1 MDAEVL
7 PEWIP
12 DEEVSQVS
20 ELPSFI
26 EKKTHGSE
34 HHLLRSIGRT
44 DQNRSARQKAVVAA
58 AALLVGATALC
69 VALVASK
76 GATSPLPPQMPFSDA
91 GGLQAWLQLQSN
103 VTRIF
108 AVHIESVAAGSV
120 ADVHAGQLSA
130 VADAFAAAA
139 HVSSS
144 AVAITIAP
152 SSVRLTVDIL
162 CVSRAAAIAVAALLA
177 PLLSSGPATTLFLS
191 AVGLEI
197 LATPV
202 SAVLEATGGG
212 GAAYATVAQT
222 AAAGPQSPPSP
233 SAPAPSPRPPP
244 SRPPHLVHQTLEW
257 REQTAEGEL
266 GPSTLSGDG
275 SAIEFTV
282 WADCVSV
289 EMVPVQPAGLQLTD
303 GSITWATGNATLS
316 SPPTTGLATALRV
329 CFNGEGEA
337 VRADTGAGSTAE
349 GGAVT
354 VASVVSTGASL
365 SVDWDA
371 AKGETRVL
379 VPNGGLPTCGYG
391 GGCAAT
397 HDLAVSVAAD
407 PGTLVRLVVARNFAT
422 WKQMPP
428 GIGSEITGLSAAW
441 REGGVPSGRAVQVSK
456 NWHTTTGLDAYEGF
470 WWTLNSA
477 VVVPPAGTW
486 SGTTLSDKRQRAA
499 EPWLSAATAPERGLP
514 GRVPLGC

>member
-177 PLLSSGPATTLFLS
+177 PLLSSGAGMGAIPLTLLNAPSLEGGGQLCWQPGGPEWS
-191 AVGLEI
+191 AVPGD
-197 LATPV
+197 V
-202 SAVLEATGGG
+202 Q
-212 GAAYATVAQT
+212 AAHD
-222 AAAGPQSPPSP
+222 AAAATLQLSWLFTMPPS
-233 SAPAPSPRPPP
+233 
-244 SRPPHLVHQTLEW
+244 
-257 REQTAEGEL
+257 
-266 GPSTLSGDG
+266 G
-275 SAIEFTV
+275 S
-282 WADCVSV
+282 
-289 EMVPVQPAGLQLTD
+289 
-303 GSITWATGNATLS
+303 
-316 SPPTTGLATALRV
+316 LAFAWLP
-329 CFNGEGEA
+329 GG
-337 VRADTGAGSTAE
+337 AE
-349 GGAVT
+349 GG
-354 VASVVSTGASL
+354 G
-365 SVDWDA
+365 
-371 AKGETRVL
+371 
-379 VPNGGLPTCGYG
+379 CGNL
-391 GGCAAT
+391 T
-397 HDLAVSVAAD
+397 
-407 PGTLVRLVVARNFAT
+407 
-422 WKQMPP
+422 
-428 GIGSEITGLSAAW
+428 
-441 REGGVPSGRAVQVSK
+441 
-456 NWHTTTGLDAYEGF
+456 
-470 WWTLNSA
+470 
-477 VVVPPAGTW
+477 
-486 SGTTLSDKRQRAA
+486 
-499 EPWLSAATAPERGLP
+499 
-514 GRVPLGC
+514 